1 MRHIDN
7 INLKK
12 ELSDADLLRLLNF
25 CETEFGYYGEYQFN
39 NTEGLMELIDS
50 FEFNTREII
59 DMLYKN
65 KYIKIDDD
73 FLYYNGG
80 GRQLKTENRK
90 DNIDA
95 YVDRILHNI
104 SNGELKEMIQDCLQE
119 EICFDR

>member
-1 MRHIDN
+1 
-7 INLKK
+7 
-12 ELSDADLLRLLNF
+12 
-25 CETEFGYYGEYQFN
+25 
-39 NTEGLMELIDS
+39 
-50 FEFNTREII
+50 
-59 DMLYKN
+59 MLYKN